1 MHHLTFKKKLKIIV
15 INSKIFYRITN
26 LKKSM
31 FQVKVQRLS
40 KLHLGQVL
48 ETWRTTVKM
57 MMTLRVLV
65 LTRIKTL
72 GK

>member
-40 KLHLGQVL
+40 KLRLGQVL
-48 ETWRTTVKM
+48 ETWRATVKM